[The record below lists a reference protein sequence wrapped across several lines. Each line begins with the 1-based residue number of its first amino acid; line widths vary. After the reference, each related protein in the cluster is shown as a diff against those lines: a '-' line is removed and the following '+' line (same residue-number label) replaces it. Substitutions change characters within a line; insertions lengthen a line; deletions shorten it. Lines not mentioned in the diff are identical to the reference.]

1 VWSEDFFLSI
11 LDEPRSKYDVYW
23 SVLGLRKVGSIRSI
37 PILVTFLTYPMQDVK
52 CVAILTIAHIGGASV
67 TPLFAD
73 ALLSP
78 NYREK
83 TYAMWAILDVRPDA
97 IFDVP
102 AQVFA
107 PCALGGAVNP
117 ETIGRIKARVIAGGA
132 NNQLATPEDGE
143 RLHARGILYAPDYVI
158 NAGGI
163 INVCTEYL
171 GDGDASLVRKRIE
184 GIPSRL
190 EQIWSESKASGRD
203 PAAVAD
209 AMAQRLIGRG

>member
-1 VWSEDFFLSI
+1 MPFPLDTGQDFIEHHFRRRKFVWSEDFFLSI

-83 TYAMWAILDVRPDA
+83 TYAMWAILDAADDRA
-97 IFDVP
+97 VP
-102 AQVFA
+102 AVLQYFSKNRA
-107 PCALGGAVNP
+107 KLQ
-117 ETIGRIKARVIAGGA
+117 AGK
-132 NNQLATPEDGE
+132 LDTF
-143 RLHARGILYAPDYVI
+143 
-158 NAGGI
+158 
-163 INVCTEYL
+163 
-171 GDGDASLVRKRIE
+171 GDGARYLAKFMSTSGEARAFVE
-184 GIPSRL
+184 GIPAYWTRIPEGTRQEMKKHIPELVAQIEADSSRY
-190 EQIWSESKASGRD
+190 SS
-203 PAAVAD
+203 
-209 AMAQRLIGRG
+209 